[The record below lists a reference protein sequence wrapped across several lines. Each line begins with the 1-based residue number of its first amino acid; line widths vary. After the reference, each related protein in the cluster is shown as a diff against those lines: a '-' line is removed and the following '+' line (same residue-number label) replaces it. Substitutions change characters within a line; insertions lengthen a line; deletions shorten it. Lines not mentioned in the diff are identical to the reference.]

1 MKTASPPRLSA
12 PLYMRFVHA
21 VWYRNVVA
29 FPGIVRAGPYTAPM
43 TDQEPED
50 DFEAAL
56 LARLASLDDKDPDQ
70 QRDDA
75 WYCRVPGPGQPDAF

>member
-1 MKTASPPRLSA
+1 
-12 PLYMRFVHA
+12 
-21 VWYRNVVA
+21 
-29 FPGIVRAGPYTAPM
+29 M

-56 LARLASLDDKDPDQ
+56 LARLASLDDRDPDQ

-75 WYCRVPGPGQPDAF
+75 WYFRVPGPGQPDAF